1 MGRRITISVVLDEE
15 TIDHMDDLVAE
26 RPRFDRGRYR
36 NRSSLVEQ
44 AIDAYLIDIGY
55 LVEAEDDDDDDDDEE
70 EEE

>member
-15 TIDHMDDLVAE
+15 TIDHLDDLVAE
-26 RPRFDRGRYR
+26 RFDRGRYR

-55 LVEAEDDDDDDDDEE
+55 LVEDDDDDEE

>member
-1 MGRRITISVVLDEE
+1 MTVDRNRLAA
-15 TIDHMDDLVAE
+15 LAAE
-26 RPRFDRGRYR
+26 PHFYRGRYR

-55 LVEAEDDDDDDDDEE
+55 LVEDDDDDEE

>member
-1 MGRRITISVVLDEE
+1 VGRRITISVVLDEE
-15 TIDHMDDLVAE
+15 TIDHLDDLVAE
-26 RPRFDRGRYR
+26 RFDRGRYR

-55 LVEAEDDDDDDDDEE
+55 LVEPEDDDDDDDDEE